1 MRKFSEKNNELY
13 WVGTLS
19 FWKLNIQFFITE
31 PKKKQ
36 ELINEKIKKLFKF
49 KSKNCFKVL
58 SLIVHDTGSG
68 MISINDLPYIW

>member
-31 PKKKQ
+31 PKKEQ

-49 KSKNCFKVL
+49 KSKYCFKVL